1 MCILNADNH
10 RIPMQLL
17 NEELSVG
24 SRPQYKPKK
33 RFKYCVKD
41 SLALCKIDVRLGM
54 MNNEPRI
61 LSLSGFYFPVPAT
74 KS

>member
-41 SLALCKIDVRLGM
+41 SLALCKIDDPDWDMVACDKNSWKKDG
-54 MNNEPRI
+54 
-61 LSLSGFYFPVPAT
+61 V
-74 KS
+74 